1 MSSSPPTSA
10 SASVAPAVYRG
21 RLTDAADH
29 PLKGYDLYWAYPDRV
44 NAAGASQ
51 AFDSADLA
59 ATTSADGTFQ
69 LVCRW
74 ASQRMVAIV
83 AGPVPAGAESATYA
97 PINNQPD
104 NEAAFIF
111 TGGITIVPTLNV
123 PVGCASA
130 SVVSTVIR
138 PHAVVIATLS
148 IDGRRYD
155 ATDAARNAAA
165 AAGQPGSGPD
175 LRLQI
180 DLPSPNGEVQL
191 DGVDPDPASGSV
203 VLTGVGSGEVG
214 FGIANQ
220 RVAVNV
226 ADDTVVKVAVAVTTG
241 TADDGSDTTVT
252 ATVVP

>member
-1 MSSSPPTSA
+1 
-10 SASVAPAVYRG
+10 VYRG
-21 RLTDAADH
+21 RLTDAAHH

-44 NAAGASQ
+44 NAAGVLQ

-74 ASQRMVAIV
+74 ASQRIVAV
-83 AGPVPAGAESATYA
+83 LAGPVPAGADSGTYA
-97 PINNQPD
+97 PINNQAD

-111 TGGITIVPTLNV
+111 TGGITIVPTINV

-130 SVVSTVIR
+130 GVVPTVIR
-138 PHAVVIATLS
+138 RHAVVTATLS
-148 IDGRRYD
+148 INGRRYD
-155 ATDAARNAAA
+155 ATDAARNAAV

-175 LRLQI
+175 LRLQV

-191 DGVDPDPASGSV
+191 DGVDPDPATGGV

-220 RVAVNV
+220 RVAINV
-226 ADDTVVKVAVAVTTG
+226 TDGTVVKVAVAVATG
-241 TADDGSDTTVT
+241 TADDGSDTTIT